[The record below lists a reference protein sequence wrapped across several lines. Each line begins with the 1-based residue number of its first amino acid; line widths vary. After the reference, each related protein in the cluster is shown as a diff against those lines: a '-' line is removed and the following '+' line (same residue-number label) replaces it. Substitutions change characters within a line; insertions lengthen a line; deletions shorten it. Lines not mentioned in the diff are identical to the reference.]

1 MVLCDKI
8 VFIHYAS
15 MFFQTCCTWKEYWK
29 LVKREHFHNPLQKLK
44 KSLLINEA
52 NFTHKCK
59 LESIFCTCTKF
70 RQKITGTHFIQFK
83 LQTFLKR
90 LKFLSNQGHVSSICT
105 SKWQMCVL
113 SNKYIK
119 CDKGQMV
126 PINQRFDILLDSLFM
141 IYLSLHSLAI
151 YCSKMSEIA
160 LL

>member
-1 MVLCDKI
+1 MLYILETCQKRTFPQPPPKTQKAIVDKLSK
-8 VFIHYAS
+8 FYS
-15 MFFQTCCTWKEYWK
+15 QMQTGKYFLYLYKIW
-29 LVKREHFHNPLQKLK
+29 
-44 KSLLINEA
+44 
-52 NFTHKCK
+52 
-59 LESIFCTCTKF
+59 TKNN
-70 RQKITGTHFIQFK
+70 GTHFIPLE
-83 LQTFLKR
+83 LQTFLNY
-90 LKFLSNQGHVSSICT
+90 LKILSNQGHVSSICT

>member
-1 MVLCDKI
+1 MLYMERILETCQERTFPQPPPNTQKVIVDKLSK
-8 VFIHYAS
+8 FYS
-15 MFFQTCCTWKEYWK
+15 QMQTGKYF
-29 LVKREHFHNPLQKLK
+29 LYL
-44 KSLLINEA
+44 S
-52 NFTHKCK
+52 
-59 LESIFCTCTKF
+59 KF

-90 LKFLSNQGHVSSICT
+90 LNFLSNQGHVSSICT

-126 PINQRFDILLDSLFM
+126 PINQHFDILLDSLFM

>member
-1 MVLCDKI
+1 MWQNRIHSLCLNVLSNMLYILETCQKRTFPQPPPKTQKVIVDKLSK
-8 VFIHYAS
+8 FYS
-15 MFFQTCCTWKEYWK
+15 QMQTG
-29 LVKREHFHNPLQKLK
+29 
-44 KSLLINEA
+44 
-52 NFTHKCK
+52 
-59 LESIFCTCTKF
+59 SIFCTCTKF

-126 PINQRFDILLDSLFM
+126 PINQRFDILLVSLFM

-151 YCSKMSEIA
+151 YHSKISEIA